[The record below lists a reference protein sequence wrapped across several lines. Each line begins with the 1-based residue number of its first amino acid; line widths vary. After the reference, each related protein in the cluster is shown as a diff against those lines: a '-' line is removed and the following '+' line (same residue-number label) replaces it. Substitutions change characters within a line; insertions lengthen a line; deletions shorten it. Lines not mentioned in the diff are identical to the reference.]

1 MYFKL
6 ALKNVKKSYK
16 DFLIYFLTLA
26 FSVCLF
32 YTFNSFQAQQ
42 AVLNLNKAQ
51 SQIVDSISVIMGL
64 LSNFVSVVLAFL
76 ILYANSFLIK
86 RRKRE
91 FGLYM
96 LLGMPKQQISKVL
109 VYETLLIGLI
119 SLIAGIALGLLI
131 SQLLTVLTASMFT
144 VTLNY
149 HFVFSFDSTFITIFA
164 FAVIFFIVMIFNA
177 FIINRYKL
185 IDLITAGHRNE
196 KPRVRNLW
204 LSVLIFLVSLAL
216 LGYAYYTA
224 IDKGMMFVETLTP
237 IILAGSIGTVL
248 FFLSLSGFLL
258 KFIQTSKRLY
268 YRKLNMFV
276 LRQINSKINS
286 NFLSMS
292 VVCIMLRLSI
302 GALSTGI
309 TLRNTINDSTEVTI
323 PFNYT
328 GVSNHHEI
336 ITELVQYAKDD
347 SRIKNQMVI
356 NSYQDKDLTADL
368 LVPYSKPMRKLDPK
382 NIKNTPLDIYKLSEF
397 NRKRELTGKPKLS
410 LKANEAYMFT
420 SLDSL
425 TEYVDPILG
434 KNAVLKLYGK
444 EITVTNKAYELEQ
457 LGTAQAGYNVTSASI
472 GLVVDDA
479 YIPNNALPAS
489 SIWNVNLNK
498 GVSEKKFQS
507 EMSDKMFE
515 LQGQKAYM
523 GQSYLANETRSG
535 VLENAVGTSVM
546 FTYVGLYLGIVFLVA
561 SAVILAL
568 QQLSEA
574 EDSHHRYQI
583 LKKIGAEKRMLNQS
597 VLMQIG
603 IYFIMPLG
611 LAIVHSFIGIKV
623 VNSVLI
629 LFGKLDIMSSSLFTA
644 LLILIFYGSYFLLTY
659 FGYNR
664 ILQQEKA

>member
-42 AVLNLNKAQ
+42 AVLNLNQGQ
-51 SQIVDSISVIMGL
+51 SEIIESISIIMGL
-64 LSNFVSVVLAFL
+64 LSNFVSIVLAFL

-96 LLGMPKQQISKVL
+96 LLGMPKQKISKVL
-109 VYETLLIGLI
+109 IYETLLIGLI
-119 SLIAGIALGLLI
+119 SLAAGIALGLLV

-144 VTLNY
+144 VKLNY
-149 HFVFSFDSTFITIFA
+149 HFVFSLDSTLITIFA
-164 FAVIFFIVMIFNA
+164 FAVIFFVVMIFNA
-177 FIINRYKL
+177 LIINRYKL

-204 LSVLIFLVSLAL
+204 LSVLIFLVSIAL

-237 IILAGSIGTVL
+237 IILAGCAGTVL

-258 KFIQTSKRLY
+258 KFIQSSKRLY

-292 VVCIMLRLSI
+292 VVCVMLLLSI
-302 GALSTGI
+302 GALSTGL
-309 TLRNTINDSTEVTI
+309 TLRNTLNESTKITI
-323 PFNYT
+323 PFSYT
-328 GVSNHHEI
+328 GVSSDET
-336 ITELVQYAKDD
+336 ITRELMETNKNDD
-347 SRIKNQMVI
+347 RIKNQMII
-356 NSYQDKDLTADL
+356 NGYQDPA
-368 LVPYSKPMRKLDPK
+368 LVSGALAPYSKPLQKLENK
-382 NIKNTPLDIYKLSEF
+382 EAFQTPFDVYKLSEF
-397 NRKRELTGKPKLS
+397 NQKRALSGKPELKLKS
-410 LKANEAYMFT
+410 GEAYLFT

-425 TEYVDPILG
+425 APYIDPVLG
-434 KNAVLKLYGK
+434 KNITVKVYGK
-444 EITVTNKAYELEQ
+444 EVKITNKTYELEQ
-457 LGTAQAGYNVTSASI
+457 LGTSLAGYAFTTAGI
-472 GLVVDDA
+472 GLIVDDSI
-479 YIPNNALPAS
+479 IPENTAPAN

-498 GVSEKKFQS
+498 GVSDEKFCK
-507 EMSDKMFE
+507 EMTDQMFAMHSDKTYIGSSH
-515 LQGQKAYM
+515 L
-523 GQSYLANETRSG
+523 SNDSRTG

-583 LKKIGAEKRMLNQS
+583 LKKIGAEKRMLNHS

-603 IYFIMPLG
+603 IYFLMPLA
-611 LAIVHSFIGIKV
+611 LAVVHSFIGIKV

>member
-42 AVLNLNKAQ
+42 AVLNLNKVQ
-51 SQIVDSISVIMGL
+51 SEIVDSISIIMGL

-119 SLIAGIALGLLI
+119 SLAAGIALGLLI

-144 VTLNY
+144 VKLNY
-149 HFVFSFDSTFITIFA
+149 HFVFSLDSTLITIFA

-177 FIINRYKL
+177 LIINRYKL

-204 LSVLIFLVSLAL
+204 VSVLIFLVSLAL

-224 IDKGMMFVETLTP
+224 IDKGMMFIETLTP
-237 IILAGSIGTVL
+237 IILAGSVGTVL

-258 KFIQTSKRLY
+258 KFIQTSKHLY

-292 VVCIMLRLSI
+292 VVCIMLLLSI

-309 TLRNTINDSTEVTI
+309 TLRNTINDSTEATI

-328 GVSNHHEI
+328 GVSSIHEV
-336 ITELVQYAKDD
+336 ITDLVQDAKDD

-356 NSYQDKDLTADL
+356 NGYQDPDLNADS
-368 LVPYSKPMRKLDPK
+368 LVPYSKPMQKLSPE
-382 NIKNTPLDIYKLSEF
+382 NLNSTPLDIYKLSEF
-397 NRKRELTGKPKLS
+397 NRKRELTGKPKLK
-410 LKANEAYMFT
+410 LKANEAYLFT

-425 TEYVDPILG
+425 TDYVDPILG
-434 KNAVLKLYGK
+434 KNAVVKLYGK
-444 EITVTNKAYELEQ
+444 DITITNKTYELEQ
-457 LGTAQAGYNVTSASI
+457 LGTSQAGYNFTSASI
-472 GLVVDDA
+472 GLVVDDS
-479 YIPNNALPAS
+479 YIPAS
-489 SIWNVNLNK
+489 AEPVNSIWNVNLNK
-498 GVSEKKFQS
+498 GVSEKKFAD
-507 EMSDKMFE
+507 EMADKMFARHAE
-515 LQGQKAYM
+515 KQDM
-523 GQSYLANETRSG
+523 GSSHLSNQTRSG
-535 VLENAVGTSVM
+535 VLQDAVGTSVL
-546 FTYVGLYLGIVFLVA
+546 FTYIGLYLGIVFLVA

-611 LAIVHSFIGIKV
+611 LAIVHSFVGIKV